1 MTEKENYFKIL
12 RGEQPEWLPKFSFGG
27 PPGTISPTAMVSPQI
42 LSYSRMTREASKDIW
57 GVNYVPVEDA
67 GGAKLPEPGNF
78 ILKDIRQW
86 RDVIKAPDIS
96 DCDFEGD
103 AKKDLE
109 KIDRTQTAVVYDLNA
124 SFFQLLMSFMGFN
137 EGLCAMFEEPDEV
150 KALMEYVSGFTAE
163 INEKCIPLYKP
174 DVVSLI
180 DDTATWKNP
189 FISVEMYQDLIKP
202 YHARHVKIGT
212 DIGCFADVHNCGR
225 CEDFIEDWLDM
236 GISAWNPAQVTNDL
250 VGIKKKY
257 GNRLVLC
264 GCWDSQGRLND
275 PGVTEDEVKQAVYDT
290 IDKFAPGGGYMFSGG
305 FLGATGDESIVQ
317 KNKWVNEAYEAYGR
331 DYYSKKR

>member
-1 MTEKENYFKIL
+1 MTEKENYFAVL

-27 PPGTISPTAMVSPQI
+27 PPGTIAPTAMVSPQI
-42 LSYSRMTREASKDIW
+42 LSYQRMTSEASKDIW
-57 GVNYVPVEDA
+57 GVNYVPVDDA
-67 GGAKLPEPGNF
+67 GGGKLPEPGNF
-78 ILKDIRQW
+78 ILKDIQKW
-86 RDVIKAPDIS
+86 REVIKAPDIS
-96 DCDFEGD
+96 GCDFEGD
-103 AKKDLE
+103 ARKDLE
-109 KIDRTQTAVVYDLNA
+109 KIDRSQTAVVYDLNA

-150 KALMEYVSGFTAE
+150 KALMDYVSGFTAE
-163 INEKCIPLYKP
+163 INEICIPLYKP

-189 FISVEMYQDLIKP
+189 FISVEMYRDLIKP

-212 DIGCFADVHNCGR
+212 DIGCYADVHNCGR

-236 GISAWNPAQVTNDL
+236 GISAWNPAQTSNDL
-250 VGIKKKY
+250 AGIKKKY

-275 PGVTEDEVKQAVYDT
+275 PNVTEEEVKQAVYDT
-290 IDKFAPGGGYMFSGG
+290 IDKYAPGGGYMFSGG
-305 FLGATGDESIVQ
+305 FLGAIGDEISAQ
-317 KNKWVNEAYEAYGR
+317 KNKWVNEAYAAYGR
-331 DYYSKKR
+331 DYYKNH